1 MEDQD
6 RIPGKSSAA
15 KREQGLWNTW
25 HWRHHSQHR
34 CVILWFGFR
43 FNKRLES
50 MKTET
55 GWKKT
60 WADDCLGIA
69 KKVRLGPY

>member
-1 MEDQD
+1 MEYLALA
-6 RIPGKSSAA
+6 SSFATP
-15 KREQGLWNTW
+15 L
-25 HWRHHSQHR
+25 
-34 CVILWFGFR
+34 VILWFGFR

-60 WADDCLGIA
+60 WADDCLGIV